1 MQLRSGEGLKPF
13 PGKKPFAAVQRALP
27 LTEDTVTRKFWKKAK
42 QDWANRES
50 YEGPDKSYFC
60 LRCCIVIHFRS
71 LRHLVLLL
79 TYEVDTSE
87 VLRRGGF

>member
-1 MQLRSGEGLKPF
+1 MQLRAGEGLKPF
-13 PGKKPFAAVQRALP
+13 PGKKPFAAVQGALP

-50 YEGPDKSYFC
+50 YEGPDKCYFC
-60 LRCCIVIHFRS
+60 LI
-71 LRHLVLLL
+71 